1 MATTK
6 RMELTRLD
14 IVKAWKEES
23 EKKEPMSRRELAD
36 KIAKQYN
43 WDTDQVYA
51 KMSAVAVALKKK
63 SIPLPELGG
72 SKGKK
77 VNDLDDIK
85 KVLGI
90 A

>member
-6 RMELTRLD
+6 KMQLTRLD
-14 IVKAWKEES
+14 IVKAWKAES
-23 EKKEPMSRRELAD
+23 EKKEPMSRRELSQ
-36 KIAKQYN
+36 KIADDYGWTQPE
-43 WDTDQVYA
+43 VYA
-51 KMSAVAVALKKK
+51 KMSAAVVALKKQG
-63 SIPLPELGG
+63 ITLPDLGMG
-72 SKGKK
+72 KGKK